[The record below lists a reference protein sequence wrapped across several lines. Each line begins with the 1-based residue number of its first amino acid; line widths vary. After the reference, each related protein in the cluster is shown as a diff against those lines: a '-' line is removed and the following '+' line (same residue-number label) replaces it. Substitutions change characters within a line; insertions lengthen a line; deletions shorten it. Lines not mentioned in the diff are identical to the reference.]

1 MWQLL
6 RSLRVNCD
14 GRTDAGKKLASTA
27 FLIKG
32 GRSFRALSVDDDRR
46 EKREERREKG
56 VVAGAG
62 VMIELSDFSDS
73 LLCEVL
79 GRFDAPELCAL
90 ACTCKRFH
98 AFSSILGEDYWRGL
112 VEKRRYLSPHV
123 TPKGKEAWKAVY
135 KESFVK
141 AKLRR
146 QRAHQRKV
154 IVIQMEIQDVNRE
167 IKTLK
172 DEANDL
178 INQERAESNLYEEID
193 RGR

>member
-1 MWQLL
+1 
-6 RSLRVNCD
+6 
-14 GRTDAGKKLASTA
+14 
-27 FLIKG
+27 
-32 GRSFRALSVDDDRR
+32 
-46 EKREERREKG
+46 
-56 VVAGAG
+56 
-62 VMIELSDFSDS
+62 MIEISDFSDS

-98 AFSSILGEDYWRGL
+98 AFSSTLGEDYWRGL

-123 TPKGKEAWKAVY
+123 TPKGKEAWKTVY

-154 IVIQMEIQDVNRE
+154 IVIQMEIQDVHRE

-178 INQERAESNLYEEID
+178 INQERAETNLYEEID